1 MSCVSAG
8 LFDGLFG
15 EKQQDN
21 VVEID
26 HIKFNTTNETKFKLY
41 NETNGTGWSAK
52 HYIDENE
59 TGFNFWIYNCSGLD
73 KSAWQSNLKTYKAE
87 KYDNVPSETVN
98 GVVIY
103 TTSAGQGKHV
113 GEPRYDA
120 VVENHDLQSIVK
132 FSSPNPNETAKM
144 VLSIKFN

>member
-1 MSCVSAG
+1 MSCVNAG

-15 EKQQDN
+15 EKQQNN

-41 NETNGTGWSAK
+41 NETNGTGWSVK

-59 TGFNFWIYNCSGLD
+59 TGFNVGIFNYSGLD
-73 KSAWQSNLKTYKAE
+73 KSTSQNNLKTAKAQL
-87 KYDNVPSETVN
+87 YNNYPSETVN

-103 TTSAGQGKHV
+103 TTSENHGKHV
-113 GEPRYDA
+113 GEPRYGA
-120 VVENHDLQSIVK
+120 IIENYDLQSLVI
-132 FSSPNPNETAKM
+132 FSTPNPNETAKM
-144 VLSIKFN
+144 ALSIKFN